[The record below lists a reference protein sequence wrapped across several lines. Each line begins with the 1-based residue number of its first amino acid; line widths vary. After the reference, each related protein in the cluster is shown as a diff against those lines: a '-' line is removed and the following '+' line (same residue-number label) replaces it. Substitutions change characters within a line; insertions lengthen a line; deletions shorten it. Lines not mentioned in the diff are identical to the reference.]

1 MQMDILMRMWLMD
14 CGARMIA
21 CVVLLAAFG
30 IAFLAQKMRR
40 PDWASMSKAERKRTK
55 KKLRKSGPEP
65 WLIPAV
71 IVILC
76 WTIADSLPYFRDMIG
91 LQTVR
96 TEAEVVSLYR
106 YRTSRRTRY
115 YVCTVNCA
123 GQESEL
129 KLSLAQMEES
139 EPEAGESYAFSYFP
153 HSGTVIEVESV
164 DKECRRPA
172 LQAADPRD
180 GFARPLFLYSI

>member
-1 MQMDILMRMWLMD
+1 MEMDILIRMWFSD
-14 CGARMIA
+14 CGTRMTA
-21 CVVLLAAFG
+21 CVLLLSAFA
-30 IAFLAQKMRR
+30 ISFLVRKMRR

-76 WTIADSLPYFRDMIG
+76 WSTADSLPYFRDMAG
-91 LQTVR
+91 LQTVQA
-96 TEAEVVSLYR
+96 EAEVVSLYR

-115 YVCTVNCA
+115 YVCTINFG

-129 KLSLAQMEES
+129 KLSLAQMKEL
-139 EPEAGESYAFSYFP
+139 EPEIGESYAFSYFP
-153 HSGTVIEVESV
+153 RSGTVIEVESV